1 MNYEDWILF
10 QWCLNHWEELYTESQ
25 LSDLYYEEYKAERY
39 INEMKAD
46 GLL

>member
-10 QWCLNHWEELYTESQ
+10 QWCLNHWESLLTEDQ
-25 LSDLYYEEYKAERY
+25 LSDLYYDEYRAEHY
-39 INEMKAD
+39 LNEMKAD